1 MKFFERAGLVVV
13 FLLASSGVAAG
24 QSPGLPTAPDTT
36 AMAWARRLLEAK
48 HAEQALLTGFD
59 SAFAAQRKRGGQQ
72 VPQVYFD
79 SLVARARRDA
89 PQLLDSLATVWA
101 ARLSSADLQDMV
113 RFYESP
119 LGQRYASAEISVE
132 LQSTGLAQRWGMRLA
147 LDVMR
152 DLMDKGLMSASDL
165 SH

>member
-1 MKFFERAGLVVV
+1 MTFFKRAGLVGV
-13 FLLASSGVAAG
+13 FILSSSGIAAG
-24 QSPGLPTAPDTT
+24 QSPGGPAAPDT
-36 AMAWARRLLEAK
+36 AALAWARRLLAAK

-59 SAFAAQRKRGGQQ
+59 SAFAAQRRRGSQG
-72 VPQVYFD
+72 PAIYFD
-79 SLVARARRDA
+79 SLVARARREA
-89 PQLLDSLATVWA
+89 PLLVDSVATAWA
-101 ARLSSADLQDMV
+101 GRLSLADLQDMV

-119 LGQRYASAEISVE
+119 LGQRYASAEVDVD
-132 LQSTGLAQRWGMRLA
+132 LQTTGLAQRWGMRLA